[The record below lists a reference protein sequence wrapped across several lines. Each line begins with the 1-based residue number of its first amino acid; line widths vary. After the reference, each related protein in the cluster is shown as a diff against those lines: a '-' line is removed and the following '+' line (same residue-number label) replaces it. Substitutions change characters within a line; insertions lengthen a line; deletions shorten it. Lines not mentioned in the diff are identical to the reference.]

1 MKFSKQSKSFSLVK
15 VLHGDDNAIEG
26 KVRISKN
33 YFKINILINGR
44 LTYLRKPLAYFQQ
57 KLEIN
62 ELTVQIVINE
72 YNSIQMLEW
81 RMEFHH
87 RTYHSWLYKFK
98 SFERQSD
105 SLSVA
110 QSSCSPSN
118 FSNFYRELKTHFQS

>member
-62 ELTVQIVINE
+62 ELVINE
-72 YNSIQMLEW
+72 YNKHPNVGMENGISSQNLPQLVIQI
-81 RMEFHH
+81 
-87 RTYHSWLYKFK
+87 
-98 SFERQSD
+98 
-105 SLSVA
+105 
-110 QSSCSPSN
+110 
-118 FSNFYRELKTHFQS
+118 

>member
-15 VLHGDDNAIEG
+15 VLHGEDNAIEG

-72 YNSIQMLEW
+72 YNKHPNVGMENGISSQNLPQLVIQI
-81 RMEFHH
+81 
-87 RTYHSWLYKFK
+87 
-98 SFERQSD
+98 
-105 SLSVA
+105 
-110 QSSCSPSN
+110 
-118 FSNFYRELKTHFQS
+118 